1 MQKENTMSK
10 YEIFT
15 PSAKKQFTCA
25 MSLCLSDASCFIY
38 NLLQNMVWS
47 VLWCKTWHFS
57 VHMNKANKI
66 KLVGYKNNAPKTL
79 KLNFN

>member
-47 VLWCKTWHFS
+47 VL
-57 VHMNKANKI
+57 
-66 KLVGYKNNAPKTL
+66 
-79 KLNFN
+79 